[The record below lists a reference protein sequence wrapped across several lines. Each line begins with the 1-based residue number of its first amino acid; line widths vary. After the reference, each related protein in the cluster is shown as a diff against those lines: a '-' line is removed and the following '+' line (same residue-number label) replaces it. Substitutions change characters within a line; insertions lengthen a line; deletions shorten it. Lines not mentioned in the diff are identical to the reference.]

1 MTIKTRSTKSIIL
14 KSAEELILSYGYQG
28 FSYND
33 ISKSINL
40 KKASIH
46 YHFPTKEDLGVAF
59 ITKYSRLFSL
69 WCKRVNRQSSMEK
82 MDSFCKMYGELSN
95 ECTRICPIG
104 MVAADYHKMPEKIQ
118 QRSQE
123 LITQVETWLESM
135 IRTGMENNEFKPTLH
150 PQEMSRHF
158 IYAMSGALKMARI
171 FKDKSRITQTQ
182 AALVEYVCL
191 KDKA

>member
-1 MTIKTRSTKSIIL
+1 MKARSTKSMII

-33 ISKSINL
+33 ISNSINIR
-40 KKASIH
+40 KASIH

-59 ITKYSRLFSL
+59 ITKYSRLFAL
-69 WCKRVNRQSSMEK
+69 WSKRAEKLSSRGK
-82 MDSFCKMYGELSN
+82 LDAFCLMYGELSKG
-95 ECTRICPIG
+95 CTRICPIG
-104 MVAADYHKMPEKIQ
+104 MVAADYHKMPEQIQ

-135 IRTGMENNEFKPTLH
+135 ICTGMENKEFKETLH

-171 FKDKSRITQTQ
+171 FKDNSRIIQTQ

-191 KDKA
+191 KDKS